1 MYAVARRYGEY
12 ITLQKLLNIT
22 KAARLFVLDRRAA
35 LLLIVIY
42 DWVE

>member
-1 MYAVARRYGEY
+1 MPSPRNRGEY
-12 ITLQKLLNIT
+12 ITLQKIAKHI

-35 LLLIVIY
+35 LLLIIIY

>member
-1 MYAVARRYGEY
+1 MPSPGDMESILLYR
-12 ITLQKLLNIT
+12 KLLNII

-42 DWVE
+42 YRVE

>member
-1 MYAVARRYGEY
+1 MPSPRNRGS
-12 ITLQKLLNIT
+12 ILLCRKMLNII

-35 LLLIVIY
+35 LLLIIIY